1 VSSKIRFNRDL
12 RTYSASA
19 RSAFTRTALKKMG
32 SWPAYAA
39 VTGSALAMATSASAG
54 SIVPYTGGPVTV
66 NLSSPGH
73 KTASIDFPQHGF
85 YIALER
91 NILED
96 FQIGLAVIA
105 PAGRQTSTGGHSV
118 FGMLASGNFI
128 EQLPGNS
135 PVSAGAG
142 AFTNVAQLAQH
153 VLLGGQTFGAGGWQ
167 SGVTGYAGFRF
178 KTGGTTDY
186 GWFKL
191 VYSDVDGLPGSLTF
205 LGGAFDDT
213 GAAILTGSD
222 VPSGTPEPGTASL
235 ALLALGAAGVVALR
249 RRKDQAAQ

>member
-1 VSSKIRFNRDL
+1 VFSKTRLNRDL
-12 RTYSASA
+12 KTYSASA
-19 RSAFTRTALKKMG
+19 GSAFTRTALKKMG

-54 SIVPYTGGPVTV
+54 SIIPYTGGPVTV
-66 NLSSPGH
+66 NLSSPGD
-73 KTASIDFPQHGF
+73 KTASIGFPQHGF
-85 YIALER
+85 YLALDR
-91 NILED
+91 NNIED
-96 FQIGLAVIA
+96 FQIGVAAIA

-118 FGMLASGNFI
+118 FGMLAVGNSI

-142 AFTNVAQLAQH
+142 TFVNVAQLAQQ
-153 VLLGGQTFGAGGWQ
+153 VLLGGQSFGGGGWQ

-213 GAAILTGSD
+213 GAAILTGDEGTS
-222 VPSGTPEPGTASL
+222 STPEPGTAGL

-249 RRKDQAAQ
+249 RRHTQPSQ